1 MRQANDIA
9 RMNGM
14 KKEEFKAAKQEIL
27 EKKQVVSDQ
36 TEQEQ
41 RALKKEK
48 DQMQKMRSAQDYVE
62 KTNGQ
67 YDQYRV
73 QLEKQLQSE
82 LDNQEKQLEQID
94 KRR

>member
-1 MRQANDIA
+1 
-9 RMNGM
+9 M

-41 RALKKEK
+41 RTLKKEK